1 MQFAFL
7 IMGNFDVTVDRAC
20 IHDGM
25 AQIIGVSSLT
35 EACDVAKYLYEE
47 GIGCIE
53 LCGAFG
59 EQGAKVVMEATNH
72 AIPIGYVTHL
82 PDQDELYQLKFQKN

>member
-59 EQGAKVVMEATNH
+59 EQGAKVVRRRTMRFQSGMS
-72 AIPIGYVTHL
+72 PICRNRMNYIS
-82 PDQDELYQLKFQKN
+82 